1 MSERKIHV
9 LTFLC
14 RKNFSGY
21 ASFNQNR
28 LETNNFENNV
38 SNDNN
43 QRQGF
48 LHQWTSMYVDC
59 LYSQTVFYFID

>member
-1 MSERKIHV
+1 MYLHFYAELK
-9 LTFLC
+9 FLG
-14 RKNFSGY
+14 N

-28 LETNNFENNV
+28 HKTNNFENNV

>member
-1 MSERKIHV
+1 MYEQYYAENK
-9 LTFLC
+9 FLG
-14 RKNFSGY
+14 N

-28 LETNNFENNV
+28 LTTNNFENNV

-59 LYSQTVFYFID
+59 L